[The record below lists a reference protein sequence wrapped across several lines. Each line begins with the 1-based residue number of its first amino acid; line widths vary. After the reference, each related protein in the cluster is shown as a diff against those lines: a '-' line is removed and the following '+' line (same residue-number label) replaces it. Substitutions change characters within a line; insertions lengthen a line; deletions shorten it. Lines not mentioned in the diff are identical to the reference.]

1 MSGHSKWANIK
12 HKKEA
17 SDKKKGKIFSRIA
30 KEIMVCVK
38 QSGKDPSS
46 NPRLRMALIEA
57 RAANM
62 PRENIDRAIKKGSG
76 ELGNVNYEEIVYEGY
91 GPQGTAIIVECL
103 TDNKNRTIGDERM
116 TLDRNN
122 ANLAA
127 SGAVGWMFQRKA
139 HFVITDEANADEE
152 KLMDIVL
159 DAGAEDIEVE
169 EGVAEIW
176 AAPESFTD
184 IAKALEDAGIAT
196 AEAGII
202 RRPDN
207 TAEIKDAT
215 TAAQVMR
222 LVDRLEELEDVQFVH
237 AIGKNLALH
246 FSCDATACCHC
257 LEHYAQRVRQ
267 LATLRKEF
275 LAYFGNPCAFKFAIY
290 IYTIHRALS
299 DCMACEEF
307 LNECVDVLVAAG

>member
-76 ELGNVNYEEIVYEGY
+76 ELGNVNYVEIVYEGY

-103 TDNKNRTIGDERM
+103 TDNKNRTIGDVRM

-122 ANLAA
+122 GNLAA

-139 HFVITDEANADEE
+139 HFLIEGDYSTLPVLHKSNE
-152 KLMDIVL
+152 KPTHNWR
-159 DAGAEDIEVE
+159 
-169 EGVAEIW
+169 VAL
-176 AAPESFTD
+176 PYH
-184 IAKALEDAGIAT
+184 
-196 AEAGII
+196 
-202 RRPDN
+202 N
-207 TAEIKDAT
+207 
-215 TAAQVMR
+215 
-222 LVDRLEELEDVQFVH
+222 
-237 AIGKNLALH
+237 
-246 FSCDATACCHC
+246 
-257 LEHYAQRVRQ
+257 
-267 LATLRKEF
+267 
-275 LAYFGNPCAFKFAIY
+275 
-290 IYTIHRALS
+290 
-299 DCMACEEF
+299 
-307 LNECVDVLVAAG
+307 